1 MLAVLTT
8 LTPAL
13 NLGPRLFRPTRSS
26 MVRMQE
32 EVTIAPPKSVVDAVI
47 DSTTNEAPQAQ
58 TRFTAVNLN
67 SLDKWAEKFPALE
80 PKLKDIKMSG
90 LIFPFKASPY
100 VIEELIDWEMEGDIG
115 DDPFYR
121 LIFPTMGMLAAHHR
135 EKLEAAAAT
144 EDPFALKDAVEEIR
158 EDLNPHPAGQKELNA
173 GKKGMEDLTGVQHKY
188 AETVLFFASAAQTC
202 HAYCTCAAF
211 PPRPPA
217 DPSTCPPP
225 RGRRAHP
232 RPPHRAGTASA
243 GRSSSATPTSASP
256 RRTPVRSSTTSR
268 STRRCDAR
276 RRPPPFPGTVHPLP
290 LCPSSPPHPH
300 PTPPRA
306 VLTPP
311 PPPRLAGVR
320 HPLHRRRPDVHED
333 ASDQGVL

>member
-32 EVTIAPPKSVVDAVI
+32 EVTIAPPKDVVDAVI

-202 HAYCTCAAF
+202 HAYCTYAQPRAA
-211 PPRPPA
+211 
-217 DPSTCPPP
+217 
-225 RGRRAHP
+225 RRA
-232 RPPHRAGTASA
+232 RSARLPHG
-243 GRSSSATPTSASP
+243 
-256 RRTPVRSSTTSR
+256 
-268 STRRCDAR
+268 AR
-276 RRPPPFPGTVHPLP
+276 
-290 LCPSSPPHPH
+290 
-300 PTPPRA
+300 
-306 VLTPP
+306 
-311 PPPRLAGVR
+311 
-320 HPLHRRRPDVHED
+320 
-333 ASDQGVL
+333 

>member
-32 EVTIAPPKSVVDAVI
+32 EVTIAPPKDVVDAVI

-211 PPRPPA
+211 PPRITRRPVHLS
-217 DPSTCPPP
+217 PSTRPPCSPPPP
-225 RGRRAHP
+225 R
-232 RPPHRAGTASA
+232 
-243 GRSSSATPTSASP
+243 SP
-256 RRTPVRSSTTSR
+256 RRYCFRWAQFIGDSDLRFAQKDAGSLFDYLAKHPEVRRAAADPPLFPEPSTLCPFAPVRRPIPTA
-268 STRRCDAR
+268 AR
-276 RRPPPFPGTVHPLP
+276 L
-290 LCPSSPPHPH
+290 
-300 PTPPRA
+300 TPPRH
-306 VLTPP
+306 
-311 PPPRLAGVR
+311 RLAGVR

>member
-32 EVTIAPPKSVVDAVI
+32 EVTIAPPKTVVDAVI

-67 SLDKWAEKFPALE
+67 SLDKWAEKYPALE

-100 VIEELIDWEMEGDIG
+100 VIEELIDWEMDGDIG

-211 PPRPPA
+211 PPRITRRPVHLS
-217 DPSTCPPP
+217 PSTRPSCSTPAPPL
-225 RGRRAHP
+225 
-232 RPPHRAGTASA
+232 RAGTASA

-256 RRTPVRSSTTSR
+256 RRTRARSSTTSPT
-268 STRRCDAR
+268 TRRCL
-276 RRPPPFPGTVHPLP
+276 TS
-290 LCPSSPPHPH
+290 SSPAA
-300 PTPPRA
+300 TPC
-306 VLTPP
+306 
-311 PPPRLAGVR
+311 
-320 HPLHRRRPDVHED
+320 
-333 ASDQGVL
+333 S

>member
-1 MLAVLTT
+1 M
-8 LTPAL
+8 
-13 NLGPRLFRPTRSS
+13 
-26 MVRMQE
+26 
-32 EVTIAPPKSVVDAVI
+32 D
-47 DSTTNEAPQAQ
+47 
-58 TRFTAVNLN
+58 
-67 SLDKWAEKFPALE
+67 
-80 PKLKDIKMSG
+80 
-90 LIFPFKASPY
+90 
-100 VIEELIDWEMEGDIG
+100 GDIG

-232 RPPHRAGTASA
+232 RPPLRAGTLPLGAVH
-243 GRSSSATPTSASP
+243 
-256 RRTPVRSSTTSR
+256 RRL
-268 STRRCDAR
+268 
-276 RRPPPFPGTVHPLP
+276 RPPLRPEGRRLALRLPREAPGGATRATDPLFPGHHPLP
-290 LCPSSPPHPH
+290 LAPVRRPRRPHPAAPAH
-300 PTPPRA
+300 
-306 VLTPP
+306 PP
-311 PPPRLAGVR
+311 PPPLQV
-320 HPLHRRRPDVHED
+320 
-333 ASDQGVL
+333 SDILFTGGDPMF